1 MWLQEDGKNKTLRG
15 RGKSEAERIKGFEQG
30 NTWPKEK
37 KEGEGLDMREG
48 QRGAR
53 KVSERGNRKRSQD
66 LGKRYQVARRRL
78 RDNETK

>member
-1 MWLQEDGKNKTLRG
+1 
-15 RGKSEAERIKGFEQG
+15 
-30 NTWPKEK
+30 
-37 KEGEGLDMREG
+37 MREG

-53 KVSERGNRKRSQD
+53 KVSESGNRKRSQD

>member
-15 RGKSEAERIKGFEQG
+15 RGKSEAERIKGFKQG

-37 KEGEGLDMREG
+37 KEGEGLDMRQG

-53 KVSERGNRKRSQD
+53 KVSERGNRKKPG
-66 LGKRYQVARRRL
+66 GKRYQVARRRL